1 MKTVFITPTV
11 KGLMMKYLGQM
22 ALSMVLMSVGTT
34 VMAIE
39 ETAYRVVK
47 KDQQFELRDYAPH
60 VLAETIAEGDMG
72 QAGNSS
78 FRVLFR
84 YITGSNQSQTKV
96 AMTAPVSQQPVSEKI
111 SMTVPVSQQRMDD
124 KWVVSFAMPA
134 VYTLENAPKPTD
146 ARVVLRQVP
155 ARQVASVTYSGLW
168 TDKNYLQHKQE
179 LEAWIRKSGFSAS
192 GEPVLARYNAPLTP
206 WFLRRNEVLIPVNT
220 TH

>member
-1 MKTVFITPTV
+1 
-11 KGLMMKYLGQM
+11 MKYLGQM

-39 ETAYRVVK
+39 ETSYRVVK

-96 AMTAPVSQQPVSEKI
+96 SMTA
-111 SMTVPVSQQRMDD
+111 PVSQQRMDD